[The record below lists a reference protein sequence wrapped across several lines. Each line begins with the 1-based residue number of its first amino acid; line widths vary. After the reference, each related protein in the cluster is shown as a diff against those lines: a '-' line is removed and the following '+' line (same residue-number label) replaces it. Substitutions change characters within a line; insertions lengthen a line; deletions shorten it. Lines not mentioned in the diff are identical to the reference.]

1 MMKAASD
8 TARLLRQ
15 AEDEDFIF
23 MARLIA
29 VTTEACELQP
39 EEICP

>member
-8 TARLLRQ
+8 TARLLHQ

-29 VTTEACELQP
+29 VTNRGL
-39 EEICP
+39 